1 VQVSSKRYFHIGEI
15 KVGRPKI
22 NGICIECDKQA
33 VSKGRC
39 AYHYN
44 KKRIEDDPS
53 KANSGLRGHSLYIT
67 WFERKA
73 NNDLCEAWLNF
84 ETFIQDVSEKP
95 KEDGKF
101 FVFAKLR
108 INDLFSSDNYQW
120 LAKKLRDPNDTD
132 TEHWAKKWQ
141 AQRVAN
147 PTLNRARNYQKKF
160 GLSFEEAG
168 AILKSYNYSCA
179 ICGNEETAIDGR
191 TGLKKNLALDH
202 CHATDK
208 LREPLC
214 WRCNATLGKVKD
226 SVELLQ
232 KMIDY
237 LNKHK
242 ENINV

>member
-1 VQVSSKRYFHIGEI
+1 M
-15 KVGRPKI
+15 GRPKI

-44 KKRIEDDPS
+44 KRRIEADPS
-53 KANSGLRGHSLYIT
+53 KANSGLRGHPYYHL
-67 WFERKA
+67 WFERKT

-95 KEDGKF
+95 IDETKY

-108 INDLFSSDNYQW
+108 VSELFGPDNHQW
-120 LAKKLRDPNDTD
+120 LAKVKRDPNDTD
-132 TEHWAKKWQ
+132 KVHWAKKWQ
-141 AQRVAN
+141 AQRKAN
-147 PTLNRARNYQKKF
+147 PTLNRARNYQKNF
-160 GLSFEEAG
+160 GLTFKEVDT
-168 AILKSYNYSCA
+168 ILKSYNYSCA

-202 CHATDK
+202 CHASDK
-208 LREPLC
+208 MREPLC
-214 WRCNATLGKVKD
+214 WRCNATLGKVED

-237 LNKHK
+237 LNKHRS
-242 ENINV
+242 